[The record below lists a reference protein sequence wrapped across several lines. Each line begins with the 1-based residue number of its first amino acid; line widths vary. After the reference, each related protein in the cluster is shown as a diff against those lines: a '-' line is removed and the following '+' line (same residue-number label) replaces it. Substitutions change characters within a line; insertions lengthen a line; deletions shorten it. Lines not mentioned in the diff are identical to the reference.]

1 MGTTPLAGAA
11 ALVVIRAF
19 DDNALVEL
27 PPGSRVAV
35 LGPPF
40 GFCLRGPVRGGR
52 GLHVFGAGA
61 RRRGEAAE
69 WRSSFVRY
77 VQPSGEVV
85 GGPVQF

>member
-1 MGTTPLAGAA
+1 LSGVAT
-11 ALVVIRAF
+11 LVVVRAF
-19 DDNALVEL
+19 DDDALVEL
-27 PPGSRVAV
+27 PPGSKVAV

-40 GFCLRGPVRGGR
+40 SFCLRGPVRGGR
-52 GLHVFGAGA
+52 ELHIIGAGS

-85 GGPVQF
+85 SGPVQF